1 MTPAAWLFAAIVAAF
16 VLGAEYACWRIG
28 VESRRL
34 QRRTHQSIDRV
45 ASKLKEI
52 K

>member
-1 MTPAAWLFAAIVAAF
+1 MTPAAWIFTAVLAAF
-16 VLGAEYACWRIG
+16 VVGAEYACWRIG

-34 QRRTHQSIDRV
+34 HRRTQQSIDRV